1 MVGDS
6 EKIISDDKKMVNN
19 DEDNERMLNDIEE
32 KIQLTRGQWDD
43 VEWH

>member
-1 MVGDS
+1 
-6 EKIISDDKKMVNN
+6 MVNN